1 MQYAR
6 INTFSGLNATD
17 DTTNAPQN
25 SLAVA
30 ENIFVRPAGALRRA
44 PAFSKLWNMKNLR
57 AYVEDDLG
65 LGPGDEVHLLKIESP
80 AGDPDRMTLLVAYDC
95 DTWTTQG
102 CFFVGRA
109 DGSIPTTDDL
119 AGIPVPAFAAGA
131 SDPILER
138 QFNVTVTSL
147 MGGLSAG
154 KRVYFSRIYSEIWIG
169 NGVDPN
175 VIYNSSTGILRTAG
189 TAFTPSKPLVGS
201 VASLP
206 AAAAVQPL
214 VSVAVAGTTTVSTT
228 AGTPPVTTTTTT
240 AGATLTF
247 RADSINFSGEAGH
260 NIRVRIIASGN
271 SVPISSTR
279 TGAGTAASPFLY
291 TLTLGTTA
299 AQSSA
304 DAIVS
309 FVANDYNATGVLVA
323 TVVTAGPDP
332 NPTLTLAM
340 TALAGG
346 ANQVTAGGHPAT
358 MRCTFATTLFDPGPA
373 GQNFGYEGPAS
384 ALSNE
389 VVGTGSNDFL
399 VTVQQKTGIDARFTK
414 QNIWMLQYVGPVYP
428 IAPDGP
434 FVWRKVLTVNN
445 ANGSYR
451 IKKDFETLELLDS
464 APDQGPIPPCTMFEF
479 AGDKLWAS
487 GNAAEPY
494 RIWLS
499 KTKSDAEQVPEG
511 CDITNYLDIEG
522 KKEEPSRPRI
532 TAMRKL
538 ENRVQVH
545 SDRSITMIDADSLN
559 RIVSRSDFGAINP
572 ACLAAWSR
580 PEIVYLGS
588 DGVFYMMVNTQY
600 YRSQPVATTGW
611 PVMRKVIDIP
621 KLVSAPEKCN
631 MLADSTNNIVMVWVP
646 VTAGG
651 YNFAAF
657 AMDLENNALTGPIEW
672 PRLLSCS
679 PVSSGD
685 SKFIGCDYEG
695 DLFVFNLG
703 ALFNDQF
710 SSNSVFTLQ
719 PSGTQPTY
727 SSRASGLPTFTLDD
741 GTGRWISR
749 GMKCVFETQYL
760 DLQTPNDRKGFYT
773 LEWTTARFSRA
784 IVTVILTSDD
794 GHTKTFDCGEVY
806 GRERNKIAFMISGNA
821 IKVRMEAIVGEDKPF
836 IVRDLTIGYELQ
848 TNAGGFFF

>member
-44 PAFSKLWNMKNLR
+44 PAFSKLWNMANLQS
-57 AYVEDDLG
+57 YVFDDLG
-65 LGPGDEVHLLKIESP
+65 FDGSEDVILLKIESP
-80 AGDPDRMTLLVAYDC
+80 SGDPDRMTVLVAYDC
-95 DTWTTQG
+95 TTLKTLG

-109 DGSIPTTDDL
+109 DGSIPTTEDL
-119 AGIPVPAFAAGA
+119 AGINFPANATGAG
-131 SDPILER
+131 SDPVLER
-138 QFNVTVTSL
+138 QYTVTVNSL
-147 MGGLSAG
+147 IAGLTPG

-175 VIYNSSTGILRTAG
+175 LIYNPSTGQLREAG
-189 TAFTPSKPLVGS
+189 TNATPSKPLVGS

-206 AAAAVQPL
+206 AAAAVQPK
-214 VSVAVAGTTTVSTT
+214 VSVITAGTTVLTV
-228 AGTPPVTTTTTT
+228 GTTTTTT
-240 AGATLTF
+240 GTSTLTF
-247 RADSINFSGEAGH
+247 TADPINFSGTAGH
-260 NIRVRIIASGN
+260 NISARIISAGTSTA
-271 SVPISSTR
+271 ISSVR
-279 TGAGTAASPFLY
+279 TGAGTSISPFIY
-291 TLTLGTTA
+291 TLTVGTTA
-299 AQSSA
+299 PQSSA

-309 FVANDYNATGVLVA
+309 FVASDYNATGVLTA
-323 TVVTAGPDP
+323 SVTSFGPDA
-332 NPTLTLAM
+332 NPSLTLSQ
-340 TALAGG
+340 TPLAGG
-346 ANQVTAGGHPAT
+346 ADEVTVGGHPTT
-358 MRCTFATTLFDPGPA
+358 MRCTFATTLFDPGPP
-373 GQNFGYEGPAS
+373 GSNLGYEGPAS

-389 VVGTGSNDFL
+389 VIGTGSNDFI
-399 VTVQQKTGIDARFTK
+399 VTVQQRTGVEPRFTK
-414 QNIWMLQYVGPVYP
+414 QNIWMLQYIGPPYP

-434 FVWRKVLTVNN
+434 FVWRKILTVDN

-451 IKKDFETLELLDS
+451 IKKDFQSLEVQDS
-464 APDQGPIPPCTMFEF
+464 APDQGRIPPCTMFEF
-479 AGDKLWAS
+479 AGDTMWAS

-511 CDITNYLDIEG
+511 CDITSYLDIEG

-538 ENRVQVH
+538 ESRVQVH
-545 SDRSITMIDADSLN
+545 SDRSITMIDANSLN

-611 PVMRKVIDIP
+611 PVMRKKIDIP
-621 KLVSAPEKCN
+621 KLFSAPDKCN
-631 MLADSTNNIVMVWVP
+631 MLADATNNIVMVWVP
-646 VTAGG
+646 VAGMT
-651 YNFAAF
+651 YDFAAF
-657 AMDLENNALTGPIEW
+657 AMDLESNALTGPIEW

-685 SKFIGCDYEG
+685 SKYVGCDYDG

-710 SSNSVFTLQ
+710 SSNTPFTLRE
-719 PSGTQPTY
+719 SGTQPGYT
-727 SSRASGLPTFTLDD
+727 SRASGLPTLTIDD
-741 GTGRWISR
+741 GSGRWYSR
-749 GMKCVFETQYL
+749 GFKCVFETQYL
-760 DLQTPNDRKGFYT
+760 DLQTPNDRKGFYS
-773 LEWTTARFSRA
+773 LEWTTVRYSRA

-794 GHTKTFDCGEVY
+794 GHTKTFDCGEMY

-821 IKVRMEAIVGEDKPF
+821 IKVRFEAIVAEDKPF
-836 IVRDLTIGYELQ
+836 IVRDLTIGYEVQ
-848 TNAGGFFF
+848 ENAGGMFF